1 MSLADELLADLE
13 DGDDEEMVEESEL
26 PRDSASEA
34 NEVAQ
39 NSLIQSLKGIKYLKV
54 MLEIGLKLNLLS
66 FYFVLRFSKSKR

>member
-39 NSLIQSLKGIKYLKV
+39 NSLIQSLKGKKYLKV
-54 MLEIGLKLNLLS
+54 M
-66 FYFVLRFSKSKR
+66 R